1 VTAFLDASAIVAL
14 IAGEPGADRIANRME
29 AEESLLS
36 SPLARWE
43 SVIAL
48 KRSHRYEWHVAQAH
62 VDALFR
68 DRKVAI
74 VPIDD
79 LTGQSALSIW
89 AVYGKGNHPAG
100 LNLADCFAAA
110 CADRHAAWLIFKGE
124 DFSRTELS
132 WIDRA

>member
-1 VTAFLDASAIVAL
+1 MSVFLDASAIVAL
-14 IAGEPGADRIANRME
+14 IAGEPGADRIANRIGD
-29 AEESLLS
+29 EETLLS

-43 SVIAL
+43 AVVAL
-48 KRSHRYEWHVAQAH
+48 KRSHRYEWKVAVAH

-68 DRKVAI
+68 DRQVEI
-74 VPIDD
+74 VTIDD
-79 LTGQSALSIW
+79 LTGQTALSIW

-110 CADRHAAWLIFKGE
+110 CADHHEAWLIFKGD
-124 DFSRTELS
+124 DFSRTGLS